1 MQNFEDNISEKKM
14 FLPRWKKLRQSFYKT
29 IERQIVVIREKPSKV
44 SLGCA
49 LGIAV
54 NFFPTLGAGFIVAFF
69 LAALLRISK
78 ASAAVTSLL
87 TGFLIPFMYALNFLT
102 GSLILAPASDT
113 EGLVDFIATQYSLLL
128 TVGNLQDKI
137 ISFLELFGSTFLL
150 GAVINAAIFGAIF
163 YYFVNMLLKK
173 LNLKHKQRVK

>member
-1 MQNFEDNISEKKM
+1 MQNFEDNIPGKKL
-14 FLPRWKKLRQSFYKT
+14 FFPRWKKLRQSFYKT
-29 IERQIVVIREKPSKV
+29 IERQIVVIREKPRNV

-49 LGIAV
+49 LGVVV

-69 LAALLRISK
+69 LAALFRINK

-87 TGFLIPFMYALNFLT
+87 TGFLVPFMYALNFLT
-102 GSLILAPASDT
+102 GSLILAPAAGT
-113 EGLVDFIATQYSLLL
+113 EGLVDFIVTQYSLLL

-173 LNLKHKQRVK
+173 LNLKHKYHVK